1 MKPSLITHLVITTI
15 ITLVGFF
22 TLPVLTASISPAFSF
37 ALGIALGG
45 IVISIIANRNPEAAP
60 AKSAT
65 TATEGNGTTLY
76 VGNLPYR
83 ANEQAV
89 KEHFATAGSVLSVRL
104 MRDRRTGKR
113 KGYGFIEIASSD
125 ANKVIKTFNDQEF
138 QERTLKVRLAKD
150 KVE

>member
-1 MKPSLITHLVITTI
+1 MKPSFITHLVITTI
-15 ITLVGFF
+15 IALVGFF
-22 TLPVLTASISPAFSF
+22 TLPVLASSISPALSF

-45 IVISIIANRNPEAAP
+45 VVISIIANKNPAVV
-60 AKSAT
+60 SAT
-65 TATEGNGTTLY
+65 NSTKEKGGTTLY

-89 KEHFATAGSVLSVRL
+89 RDHFATAGNVLSVRL

-125 ANKVIKTFNDQEF
+125 VDKVINNFNDQEF

-150 KVE
+150 KAE